1 MPYRSTNDFQDRI
14 AAAVAQSTAPAMR
27 EALAVS
33 FLRREPRSR
42 RTARTISYEPT
53 KRVAVLADASH
64 ASDGLCRLLKR
75 MGYTALLLPNQSMSD
90 AWHKTF
96 ERFAQLCFV
105 DYDSYA
111 KRCDP
116 IEFCMHLRSKHPG
129 LPTILVSE
137 TFSKNDLSMAR
148 ASLCDASM
156 VWTSDPEILTEVL
169 SGAQSNN
176 LCRRLLQEM
185 QQE

>member
-1 MPYRSTNDFQDRI
+1 MPERSMTDFQDRI

-33 FLRREPRSR
+33 FLQREPRSR
-42 RTARTISYEPT
+42 RTARTISFEPT

-64 ASDGLCRLLKR
+64 ASDALCGRLKR
-75 MGYTALLLPNQSMSD
+75 MGYTALLLTNQTVSD

-96 ERFAQLCFV
+96 ERFAELCFV
-105 DYDSYA
+105 DYDSIA

-116 IEFCMHLRSKHPG
+116 VQFCLHLRSKHPG
-129 LPTILVSE
+129 LPLILVSE
-137 TFSKNDLSMAR
+137 TFSGNDLSTDR
-148 ASLCDASM
+148 ASICDASM
-156 VWTSDPEILTEVL
+156 VWTTDPGILTEVV
-169 SGAQSNN
+169 SAAQSNS
-176 LCRRLLQEM
+176 LSRRLMQEM